1 MIWNCC
7 PPCGTKLL
15 IGAAVRGPAR
25 LTAFAKAIRPYVVA
39 LPMPKSYA
47 GEPLLVN
54 VELSW
59 INPLFSCIV
68 PLLAKGMLWI
78 VVVPVAVLFRNVPV
92 LLKPCAAAQQFWYI
106 NWSFVT
112 LNKALLLLTPAL

>member
-15 IGAAVRGPAR
+15 IGAAVRGPDR
-25 LTAFAKAIRPYVVA
+25 LAALAKASRPYVVA

-47 GEPLLVN
+47 GGPLLVN

-59 INPLFSCIV
+59 TNPLFSCIV
-68 PLLAKGMLWI
+68 PLLAKGMVWI
-78 VVVPVAVLFRNVPV
+78 VVVPVAVLFRNVPL
-92 LLKPCAAAQQFWYI
+92 LLKPCAA
-106 NWSFVT
+106 
-112 LNKALLLLTPAL
+112 